1 MSIGE
6 VHLGN
11 DESIML
17 TVGEFF
23 KNGEQQPSHRTPKQ
37 ETTVFAGSKLSVP
50 LSSPRSLFFFYTFI
64 HFFLR
69 TTEVELPHF
78 GGRFPIL
85 KGKNRVP
92 SFEKPDFR
100 RCLPVAKTTCNHEKV
115 AQSLF

>member
-1 MSIGE
+1 MASSSPVIE
-6 VHLGN
+6 HQ
-11 DESIML
+11 S
-17 TVGEFF
+17 
-23 KNGEQQPSHRTPKQ
+23 KRQPYLQ
-37 ETTVFAGSKLSVP
+37 A
-50 LSSPRSLFFFYTFI
+50 LSSLSHYRVLVVYFFYTFI